1 VERELSILAALC
13 LLLGCHHSAD
23 VRPSP
28 DAGAPVE
35 VIMTPRIYQLFV
47 RTFGNVNLTNQ
58 YDGDIKTNG
67 CGKFEDI
74 NEAALNRLKDLGAT
88 HLWLTGVLRQ
98 ATLTDYSAVDARLT
112 PDDPDIVKGRAGS
125 PYAIRDYFD
134 VSPDYARDPV
144 HRLEEFQ
151 ALVRRI
157 HTHGMK
163 AVIDLVP
170 NHVGRSYRSVVKPQ
184 LDFGKDDDRT
194 TFFKPSNDFYYLVD
208 PPGAP
213 LLLSYPAGA
222 PPRAGRDG
230 RFIPEDGTSIER
242 TPRATGNNQTSHS
255 PGSTDWYEVIK
266 LNYGYNFVDGTSH
279 YDPLPPSW
287 TKMDAV
293 IEYWQAQGVDGFRC
307 DFSHWV
313 PVEFWRWAIGRA
325 RQRGPVYFFAEVYDN
340 PDAAPG
346 YSKAAFI
353 GAGFDA
359 LYDGDLYNGVKR
371 IFAGGGSANDLDGL
385 IGTGVRAGH
394 DLRYAEN
401 HDERRAASPVTA
413 GDPGNSGFGSTEGG
427 FAVTALLHLLGP
439 DPVLLYNGQEV
450 GEPGLGAEGY
460 GGDDGR
466 TTIFDYWAMPE
477 YAKWVNGHAYDG
489 AGLSDLQRALR
500 RRYASLWSLRQEPAI
515 AQGEFFSLQP
525 ANQTA
530 AEYGEQGRW
539 VYAYVR
545 TDPERGQSFLVV
557 VNLSDSR
564 AFQPHLRLTSEALN
578 RARLPHDGATIE
590 LNDRLSAFTTRG
602 SGAELLSTG
611 VQVDLPPSTARVLE
625 LRAAP

>member
-1 VERELSILAALC
+1 VERKLSTLVALC
-13 LLLGCHHSAD
+13 FLLGCHHAAD
-23 VRPSP
+23 VRPVA
-28 DAGAPVE
+28 DAGLLAE
-35 VIMTPRIYQLFV
+35 VNMKPRIYQLFV

-58 YDGDIKTNG
+58 FDGDVTTNG
-67 CGKFEDI
+67 CGQFEDI
-74 NEAALNRLKDLGAT
+74 NDAALNGLKDLGAT

-134 VSPDYARDPV
+134 VSPDYARDPS

-157 HTHGMK
+157 HAHGMK
-163 AVIDLVP
+163 AMIDLVP
-170 NHVGRSYRSVVKPQ
+170 NHVSRSYGSVVKPD
-184 LDFGKDDDRT
+184 LDFGKSDDKT
-194 TFFKPSNDFYYLVD
+194 AFFKPANDFYYLVE
-208 PPGAP
+208 PPGQP
-213 LLLSYPAGA
+213 LQLSYPQGA
-222 PPRAGRDG
+222 PPRVGRDG
-230 RFIPEDGTSIER
+230 RFVPEDGTSLSH
-242 TPRATGNNQTSHS
+242 TPRATGNNQTSHAPS
-255 PGSTDWYEVIK
+255 ATDWYEVIK
-266 LNYGYNFVDGTSH
+266 LNYGFNFVDGSTH

-287 TKMDAV
+287 SKMDAV

-313 PVEFWRWAIGRA
+313 PVEFWRWAIARA

-353 GAGFDA
+353 NAGFDA

-371 IFAGGGSANDLDGL
+371 IVAGGGAANDLDGL
-385 IGTGVRAGH
+385 IGAGARAGH
-394 DLRYAEN
+394 NLRYAEN

-413 GDPGNSGFGSTEGG
+413 GDPGNSGFGSTEAG

-450 GEPGLGAEGY
+450 GEPALGAEGF

-477 YAKWVNGHAYDG
+477 FARWVNGHAYDG
-489 AGLSDLQRALR
+489 AALSELQRGLR
-500 RRYASLWSLRQEPAI
+500 RRYATLWSLRQEPAL
-515 AQGEFFSLQP
+515 AQGEFFSVQS
-525 ANQTA
+525 ANQTSV
-530 AEYGEQGRW
+530 EYGEQGRW
-539 VYAYVR
+539 VYGFLR
-545 TDPERGQSFLVV
+545 TDPDRAQSFLIV
-557 VNLSDSR
+557 VNLSASR
-564 AFQPHLRLTSEALN
+564 AYQPHLRLPSEALT
-578 RARLPHDGATIE
+578 RARLPRDAAVIE
-590 LNDRLSAFTTRG
+590 LRDRLSAFSARG

-611 VQVDLPPSTARVLE
+611 VQIDLPPSTARVLE
-625 LRAAP
+625 LRVVP